1 MTNFFLT
8 CKECILESPTNF
20 YGCFYLGPFNSS
32 QSLTVA
38 NGLRRTLLSEIPGLG
53 IESIEIEGVEHEFCT
68 FPGIR
73 ESILDLLLNFKEI
86 VLKFNNE
93 KKKTF
98 SEFSSNKDE
107 SYQTSKSD
115 LNSKKKPLYGYL
127 QARGPGIIRASDLK
141 LPTSIISV
149 DPNQYIATLT
159 TDGFLN
165 IRFTICESF
174 TKMQNSKV
182 KYNQLNKNLV
192 EKEFS
197 WLFESETFKKNES
210 LSNKNGDSRQS
221 LIASA
226 SLKQS
231 EAEGNLLYKNNN
243 LEKNILSN
251 KKISRSFAS
260 VLSAKSREAKN
271 SKILWLDP
279 VFTPILKV
287 NYIIESYG
295 SLELNP
301 SNQVILLELWTNGSI
316 HPRDAVYSALS
327 ELNLIFSKLE
337 QMKILN
343 NIFAKSILKDNKFY
357 SKIIKKVKYD
367 YNFYK
372 SNNLKKFKKNVL
384 GISDSSLFSFS
395 SLALVPSSFAKRM
408 KPSLCERLRELKGVK
423 EPSLREQKLPSHLL
437 PGSPNRVQ
445 PQKEIKDANELKE
458 NSVIAKKK
466 IASSTSSSSKNK
478 TKKNSELN
486 ILKQNFYIGEAE
498 KNNTIDSLNLPFRIK
513 NSLKN
518 ANIISIQNLL
528 NYQIEDLKKIPGIGN
543 QSLILLIKKLNKKG
557 LKLKR

>member
-38 NGLRRTLLSEIPGLG
+38 NGLRRTLLSEISGLG

-86 VLKFNNE
+86 VLRYNNNE
-93 KKKTF
+93 QKKT
-98 SEFSSNKDE
+98 SLEFSQNKNE
-107 SYQTSKSD
+107 SYQISKSD
-115 LNSKKKPLYGYL
+115 LFYCAPHNNKYQTSKKKPLYGYL

-141 LPTSIISV
+141 LPASVISV

-165 IRFTICESF
+165 IRFTICEGF

-182 KYNQLNKNLV
+182 KYNQQNKNLGIRTQSEGRV
-192 EKEFS
+192 EAKEQEKEFS

-210 LSNKNGDSRQS
+210 FSNKNIDSQQS
-221 LIASA
+221 KIVARTDM
-226 SLKQS
+226 KVQDDNQS
-231 EAEGNLLYKNNN
+231 YKDNN

-251 KKISRSFAS
+251 KKIF
-260 VLSAKSREAKN
+260 KN
-271 SKILWLDP
+271 SKTLWLDP

-343 NIFAKSILKDNKFY
+343 SIFTKSILKDNKFY

-367 YNFYK
+367 YSFYK
-372 SNNLKKFKKNVL
+372 SNNLKKLSTSVQ
-384 GISDSSLFSFS
+384 SLSI
-395 SLALVPSSFAKRM
+395 
-408 KPSLCERLRELKGVK
+408 REAK
-423 EPSLREQKLPSHLL
+423 EPLLRLAEPLL
-437 PGSPNRVQ
+437 RSAKGSAHTEEMMQLQTTLNND
-445 PQKEIKDANELKE
+445 IKN
-458 NSVIAKKK
+458 
-466 IASSTSSSSKNK
+466 
-478 TKKNSELN
+478 NSELN
-486 ILKQNFYIGEAE
+486 ILKQKFYKE
-498 KNNTIDSLNLPFRIK
+498 NNTIDSLNLPFRIK

-543 QSLILLIKKLNKKG
+543 QSLILLIKKLNEKG

>member
-38 NGLRRTLLSEIPGLG
+38 NGLRRTLLSEISGLG

-86 VLKFNNE
+86 VLRYNNNE
-93 KKKTF
+93 QKKT
-98 SEFSSNKDE
+98 SLEFSQNKNE
-107 SYQTSKSD
+107 SYQISKSD
-115 LNSKKKPLYGYL
+115 LFYCAPHNNKYQTSKKKPLYGYL
-127 QARGPGIIRASDLK
+127 QARGPGIIRASDFK
-141 LPTSIISV
+141 LPASVISV

-165 IRFTICESF
+165 IRFIICEGF

-182 KYNQLNKNLV
+182 KYNQQNKNLGIRALSASPSEGGTEAKEQ

-210 LSNKNGDSRQS
+210 LSNKNIDSQQS
-221 LIASA
+221 KIVERTDM
-226 SLKQS
+226 KVQDDNQS
-231 EAEGNLLYKNNN
+231 YKDNN
-243 LEKNILSN
+243 LEKNILPN
-251 KKISRSFAS
+251 KKIF
-260 VLSAKSREAKN
+260 KN
-271 SKILWLDP
+271 SKTLWLDP

-343 NIFAKSILKDNKFY
+343 SIFTKSILKDNKFY

-367 YNFYK
+367 YSFYK
-372 SNNLKKFKKNVL
+372 SNNLKKLSASVQ
-384 GISDSSLFSFS
+384 SLSI
-395 SLALVPSSFAKRM
+395 
-408 KPSLCERLRELKGVK
+408 REAK
-423 EPSLREQKLPSHLL
+423 EPMRTEKPMRLQTTL
-437 PGSPNRVQ
+437 NND
-445 PQKEIKDANELKE
+445 IKNNL
-458 NSVIAKKK
+458 
-466 IASSTSSSSKNK
+466 
-478 TKKNSELN
+478 ELN
-486 ILKQNFYIGEAE
+486 ILKQKFYKE
-498 KNNTIDSLNLPFRIK
+498 NNTIDSLNLPFRIK

-543 QSLILLIKKLNKKG
+543 QSLILLIKKLNEKG

>member
-68 FPGIR
+68 FPRIR

-86 VLKFNNE
+86 VLKYNNNQQ
-93 KKKTF
+93 KKTF
-98 SEFSSNKDE
+98 SEFSPNKE
-107 SYQTSKSD
+107 EFYQIPKSD
-115 LNSKKKPLYGYL
+115 LNSTKKPLYGYL

-141 LPTSIISV
+141 LPASVISV

-165 IRFTICESF
+165 IRFTICEGF

-182 KYNQLNKNLV
+182 KYNQINKNLV

-197 WLFESETFKKNES
+197 WLFESETFKKNET
-210 LSNKNGDSRQS
+210 LSNK
-221 LIASA
+221 
-226 SLKQS
+226 
-231 EAEGNLLYKNNN
+231 N
-243 LEKNILSN
+243 LEKNILYRLREANSKVSSSSVLRSANASALSLFRRAKERSEGAKNRFSKANAKEPMNSTFALPKERSEEN
-251 KKISRSFAS
+251 KKIF
-260 VLSAKSREAKN
+260 KN
-271 SKILWLDP
+271 TKTLWLDP

-327 ELNLIFSKLE
+327 QLNLIFSKLE

-343 NIFAKSILKDNKFY
+343 SIFAKSILKENKFY

-367 YNFYK
+367 YSFYK
-372 SNNLKKFKKNVL
+372 SNNLKKLKKNL
-384 GISDSSLFSFS
+384 FEISGYSQSYNKESSSLRFDE
-395 SLALVPSSFAKRM
+395 ANTKEHVGFAKETNPLLHFS
-408 KPSLCERLRELKGVK
+408 KNKAQLEKDVK
-423 EPSLREQKLPSHLL
+423 E
-437 PGSPNRVQ
+437 V
-445 PQKEIKDANELKE
+445 NELSIIE
-458 NSVIAKKK
+458 KKK
-466 IASSTSSSSKNK
+466 IPPFSNSNNEIKN
-478 TKKNSELN
+478 NPELN
-486 ILKQNFYIGEAE
+486 ILKQNFQKE
-498 KNNTIDSLNLPFRIK
+498 NCTIDSLDLPFRIK

-518 ANIISIQNLL
+518 VNIISIQNLL
-528 NYQIEDLKKIPGIGN
+528 NYQIEDLKKVPGIGN
-543 QSLILLIKKLNKKG
+543 QSLILLIKKLNEKG

>member
-1 MTNFFLT
+1 MPNFFLT
-8 CKECILESPTNF
+8 SKECILESPTNF

-38 NGLRRTLLSEIPGLG
+38 NALRRTLLSEIPGLG

-86 VLKFNNE
+86 VLKYNNE
-93 KKKTF
+93 QKKNF
-98 SEFSSNKDE
+98 LEFSPNNLFGKAENKVYNQKEE
-107 SYQTSKSD
+107 SYQIPKSH
-115 LNSKKKPLYGYL
+115 LNSNKKPLYGYL

-141 LPTSIISV
+141 LPTSLVSV

-165 IRFTICESF
+165 IRFTICEGF
-174 TKMQNSKV
+174 TKMQNSIV
-182 KYNQLNKNLV
+182 KYNQINKNLV

-197 WLFESETFKKNES
+197 WLFESETFKKNEI
-210 LSNKNGDSRQS
+210 LSAKPTNK
-221 LIASA
+221 
-226 SLKQS
+226 
-231 EAEGNLLYKNNN
+231 N
-243 LEKNILSN
+243 LEK
-251 KKISRSFAS
+251 KIF
-260 VLSAKSREAKN
+260 KN
-271 SKILWLDP
+271 TKTLWLDP

-287 NYIIESYG
+287 NYVIESYG

-343 NIFAKSILKDNKFY
+343 SLFAKSILKDNKFY

-372 SNNLKKFKKNVL
+372 SKNLKKLKKNLFGFVNQKL
-384 GISDSSLFSFS
+384 VNSDYSQSYNYNKDSFIPNSLVHFSRNRKKIEKHVKDTNEPSIIAKKNLLFSSASAELSGSALSPSSSL
-395 SLALVPSSFAKRM
+395 RDIYD
-408 KPSLCERLRELKGVK
+408 CRK
-423 EPSLREQKLPSHLL
+423 EASLRE
-437 PGSPNRVQ
+437 
-445 PQKEIKDANELKE
+445 
-458 NSVIAKKK
+458 AKKK
-466 IASSTSSSSKNK
+466 PTSNNEIKN
-478 TKKNSELN
+478 NSEFN
-486 ILKQNFYIGEAE
+486 IQKQNFIN
-498 KNNTIDSLNLPFRIK
+498 KNVTIDSLDLPFRIK

-528 NYQIEDLKKIPGIGN
+528 NYEIEDLKKISGIGN
-543 QSLILLIKKLNKKG
+543 QSLILLIKKLNEKG

>member
-73 ESILDLLLNFKEI
+73 ESILDLLLNIKEI
-86 VLKFNNE
+86 VLKYNNNE
-93 KKKTF
+93 QKKTF
-98 SEFSSNKDE
+98 SEFSPNKE
-107 SYQTSKSD
+107 EFYQIPKSD
-115 LNSKKKPLYGYL
+115 LNSNKKPLYGYL

-141 LPTSIISV
+141 LPASVISV

-165 IRFTICESF
+165 IRFTICEGF
-174 TKMQNSKV
+174 TKMQNSTV
-182 KYNQLNKNLV
+182 KYNQINKNLV

-210 LSNKNGDSRQS
+210 LSNKN
-221 LIASA
+221 
-226 SLKQS
+226 
-231 EAEGNLLYKNNN
+231 
-243 LEKNILSN
+243 LEKNILDLH
-251 KKISRSFAS
+251 S
-260 VLSAKSREAKN
+260 VHIGSAEAKT
-271 SKILWLDP
+271 SKIDKNNKIFKNTKTLWLDP
-279 VFTPILKV
+279 VFTPIIKV

-327 ELNLIFSKLE
+327 QLNLIFSKLE

-367 YNFYK
+367 YSFYK
-372 SNNLKKFKKNVL
+372 SNNLKKLKKNL
-384 GISDSSLFSFS
+384 FGISGYSQSTFLESSIPNSLLYFSQNR
-395 SLALVPSSFAKRM
+395 AK
-408 KPSLCERLRELKGVK
+408 L
-423 EPSLREQKLPSHLL
+423 QKD
-437 PGSPNRVQ
+437 V
-445 PQKEIKDANELKE
+445 KDANEFPIIE
-458 NSVIAKKK
+458 KK
-466 IASSTSSSSKNK
+466 ISSFSNSNNEIKN
-478 TKKNSELN
+478 NPELN
-486 ILKQNFYIGEAE
+486 ILKANVFKE
-498 KNNTIDSLNLPFRIK
+498 NCTIDSLDLPFRIK

-518 ANIISIQNLL
+518 ANIINIENLL

-543 QSLILLIKKLNKKG
+543 QSLILLIKKLNEKG
-557 LKLKR
+557 LKLNR

>member
-8 CKECILESPTNF
+8 SKECILESPTSF

-38 NGLRRTLLSEIPGLG
+38 NALRRTLLSEIPGLG

-86 VLKFNNE
+86 VLKYNNNE
-93 KKKTF
+93 QKKIF
-98 SEFSSNKDE
+98 SEFSPNKE
-107 SYQTSKSD
+107 YTYQIPKSD
-115 LNSKKKPLYGYL
+115 RNSNKKPLYGYL
-127 QARGPGIIRASDLK
+127 QVRGPGIIRASDLK
-141 LPTSIISV
+141 LPASVISV

-165 IRFTICESF
+165 IRFTICEGF

-182 KYNQLNKNLV
+182 KYNQINKNLV

-197 WLFESETFKKNES
+197 WLFDSETFKKNES
-210 LSNKNGDSRQS
+210 LSNKN
-221 LIASA
+221 
-226 SLKQS
+226 
-231 EAEGNLLYKNNN
+231 
-243 LEKNILSN
+243 LEKNFLSN
-251 KKISRSFAS
+251 KKIF
-260 VLSAKSREAKN
+260 KN
-271 SKILWLDP
+271 TKTLWLDP

-287 NYIIESYG
+287 NYMIESYG

-316 HPRDAVYSALS
+316 HPRDALYSALN
-327 ELNLIFSKLE
+327 ELHLIFSKLE

-343 NIFAKSILKDNKFY
+343 SIFAKSILKDNTFY

-367 YNFYK
+367 YSFYK
-372 SNNLKKFKKNVL
+372 SNNLKKLKKNLFEISGNSQSGFL
-384 GISDSSLFSFS
+384 GSLNHQSSLHQLRRSDNKPN
-395 SLALVPSSFAKRM
+395 SLIHLYTYRTQLHKD
-408 KPSLCERLRELKGVK
+408 VK
-423 EPSLREQKLPSHLL
+423 
-437 PGSPNRVQ
+437 
-445 PQKEIKDANELKE
+445 DTNEL
-458 NSVIAKKK
+458 SIIAKK
-466 IASSTSSSSKNK
+466 N
-478 TKKNSELN
+478 
-486 ILKQNFYIGEAE
+486 G
-498 KNNTIDSLNLPFRIK
+498 TIDSLDLPFRIK

-528 NYQIEDLKKIPGIGN
+528 NYKIEDLKKIPGIGN
-543 QSLILLIKKLNKKG
+543 QSLILLIKKLNANG

>member
-86 VLKFNNE
+86 VLKYNNNE
-93 KKKTF
+93 QKKIF
-98 SEFSSNKDE
+98 SEFSPNKE
-107 SYQTSKSD
+107 KSYQISKYD

-165 IRFTICESF
+165 IRFTICEGF

-182 KYNQLNKNLV
+182 KYNQLNKNLI

-197 WLFESETFKKNES
+197 WLFESDTFKKNEN
-210 LSNKNGDSRQS
+210 LSNKNVDSRQS
-221 LIASA
+221 NIGASTDP
-226 SLKQS
+226 KNQD
-231 EAEGNLLYKNNN
+231 ENLSYKNNN

-251 KKISRSFAS
+251 KKIF
-260 VLSAKSREAKN
+260 KN
-271 SKILWLDP
+271 SKTLWLDP

-301 SNQVILLELWTNGSI
+301 SNQVIFLELWTNGSI

-343 NIFAKSILKDNKFY
+343 SIFAKSILKDNKFY

-367 YNFYK
+367 YSFYK
-372 SNNLKKFKKNVL
+372 SNNLKKLKKNL
-384 GISDSSLFSFS
+384 FGISDSSLSS
-395 SLALVPSSFAKRM
+395 SLLHFSGLS
-408 KPSLCERLRELKGVK
+408 GT
-423 EPSLREQKLPSHLL
+423 Q
-437 PGSPNRVQ
+437 NRVQ

-458 NSVIAKKK
+458 KSIIAQKK
-466 IASSTSSSSKNK
+466 ITSSASPTSKNEI
-478 TKKNSELN
+478 KKNSELN
-486 ILKQNFYIGEAE
+486 ILKQNFYKE
-498 KNNTIDSLNLPFRIK
+498 NNTIDSLNLPFRIK

-543 QSLILLIKKLNKKG
+543 QSLILLIKKLNEKG

>member
-8 CKECILESPTNF
+8 CKECILESPTSF

-86 VLKFNNE
+86 VLKYKNNE
-93 KKKTF
+93 KKKPF
-98 SEFSSNKDE
+98 SEFSLASLKRSENKNE
-107 SYQTSKSD
+107 FYQTSKSD

-141 LPTSIISV
+141 LPASIISV

-165 IRFTICESF
+165 IRFTICEGF
-174 TKMQNSKV
+174 TTMQNSKV

-192 EKEFS
+192 EKEFA

-210 LSNKNGDSRQS
+210 LSNKNVD
-221 LIASA
+221 IASHLGSA
-226 SLKQS
+226 
-231 EAEGNLLYKNNN
+231 EAKEPSQRRGGFLRFGGADMKEAN
-243 LEKNILSN
+243 
-251 KKISRSFAS
+251 KIS
-260 VLSAKSREAKN
+260 KT
-271 SKILWLDP
+271 LWLDP

-316 HPRDAVYSALS
+316 HPREAVYSALS

-337 QMKILN
+337 RMKILN
-343 NIFAKSILKDNKFY
+343 SIFAKSILKDNKFY

-367 YNFYK
+367 YSFYK
-372 SNNLKKFKKNVL
+372 SNNLKKLKKNL
-384 GISDSSLFSFS
+384 FGISDSSLSS
-395 SLALVPSSFAKRM
+395 SLLSGRIGFFFRSRSEGGASALRTKKREEE
-408 KPSLCERLRELKGVK
+408 KALLQLRSGS
-423 EPSLREQKLPSHLL
+423 EPKQ
-437 PGSPNRVQ
+437 
-445 PQKEIKDANELKE
+445 
-458 NSVIAKKK
+458 
-466 IASSTSSSSKNK
+466 TSSKNEI
-478 TKKNSELN
+478 KKNSELN
-486 ILKQNFYIGEAE
+486 ILKQNFYNE
-498 KNNTIDSLNLPFRIK
+498 NNTIDSLNLPFRIK

-543 QSLILLIKKLNKKG
+543 QSLLLLIKKLNEKG

>member
-86 VLKFNNE
+86 VLKYNNE
-93 KKKTF
+93 QKKTF
-98 SEFSSNKDE
+98 SEFSPNKEE

-127 QARGPGIIRASDLK
+127 QTRGPGIIRASDLK
-141 LPTSIISV
+141 LPASVTSV

-165 IRFTICESF
+165 IRFTICEGF
-174 TKMQNSKV
+174 TKMQNSKL

-197 WLFESETFKKNES
+197 WLFESETFKKNQS
-210 LSNKNGDSRQS
+210 LSHKNIDLFRFGEAEAKEGRQS
-221 LIASA
+221 KIGTSTDPKDQND
-226 SLKQS
+226 KQS
-231 EAEGNLLYKNNN
+231 YKDSN

-251 KKISRSFAS
+251 KKIF
-260 VLSAKSREAKN
+260 KN
-271 SKILWLDP
+271 SKTLWLDP

-327 ELNLIFSKLE
+327 ELYLIFSKLE

-343 NIFAKSILKDNKFY
+343 SIFAKSILKDNKSY

-367 YNFYK
+367 YSFYK
-372 SNNLKKFKKNVL
+372 SNNLKKLKKKL
-384 GISDSSLFSFS
+384 FGISGFSQF
-395 SLALVPSSFAKRM
+395 
-408 KPSLCERLRELKGVK
+408 
-423 EPSLREQKLPSHLL
+423 
-437 PGSPNRVQ
+437 PNIAQ
-445 PQKEIKDANELKE
+445 PQKEIKDANQLKQK
-458 NSVIAKKK
+458 SIIAKKR
-466 IASSTSSSSKNK
+466 ISSLASPTSNNEI
-478 TKKNSELN
+478 KKNSELN
-486 ILKQNFYIGEAE
+486 FMKQNFYKE
-498 KNNTIDSLNLPFRIK
+498 NNTIDSLNLPFRIK

-518 ANIISIQNLL
+518 ANIISIENLL

-543 QSLILLIKKLNKKG
+543 QSLILLIKKLNEKG